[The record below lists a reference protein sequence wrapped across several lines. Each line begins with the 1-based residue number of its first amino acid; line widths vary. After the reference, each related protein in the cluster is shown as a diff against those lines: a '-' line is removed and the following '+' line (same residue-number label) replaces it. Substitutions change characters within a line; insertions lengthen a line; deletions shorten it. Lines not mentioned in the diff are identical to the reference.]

1 MDHCQL
7 KGRPPFPF
15 ETIAL
20 VVTFSANLGPLLSEA
35 RQLADTFKAEL
46 LLISIDEHTPATE
59 NRFHQ
64 TCQNTGIGQEVR
76 IFWPDGDPIVSL
88 LGICKDNMVDLLVLG
103 ALRRETVFRYY
114 LGSVARSLSRRAKC
128 SLLLLTEP
136 RIGGSKFD
144 KIVTD
149 CVDHQ
154 KTIPTLNTGF
164 YFARRTGC
172 HEMHIVKQVDQT
184 GLAMA
189 MSGDSTTGE
198 QSAVKKQLLI
208 EAEDTI
214 REAIGHCEAGNI
226 NIVKTVLLGRP
237 GFVIRKYAE
246 DGKANLLV
254 INSPDSRYG
263 LIDRIFPHDMEYILK
278 QLPCNVL
285 IVHSR
290 FTNDT

>member
-20 VVTFSANLGPLLSEA
+20 VVTFSVSLSPLLSEA
-35 RQLADTFKAEL
+35 KHLADAFKAQL
-46 LLISIDEHTPATE
+46 ILISIDEQTPDRQT
-59 NRFHQ
+59 RLHQ
-64 TCQNTGIGQEVR
+64 TCQKTGIGKEVR
-76 IFWPDGDPIVSL
+76 VIWPGGDPIVSL
-88 LGICKDNMVDLLVLG
+88 LGICKENMIDLLVLG
-103 ALRRETVFRYY
+103 ALRRETALRYY
-114 LGSVARSLSRRAKC
+114 LGSVARGLSRRAKC
-128 SLLLLTEP
+128 SLLLMTEP
-136 RIGGSKFD
+136 KIGGSTFGR
-144 KIVTD
+144 IVTD
-149 CVDHQ
+149 CVDHR
-154 KTIPTLNTGF
+154 KTIPTLNTSF
-164 YFARRTGC
+164 YFARLTGC

-198 QSAVKKQLLI
+198 QSAVKTQLFND
-208 EAEDTI
+208 AEDAI
-214 REAIGHCEAGNI
+214 REAIGHCQAGDI
-226 NIVKTVLLGRP
+226 EVVKTVLLGRP
-237 GFVIRKYAE
+237 GFMIRKYAE
-246 DGKANLLV
+246 DCRANLLV